1 MGVQKSLCVAVLCIL
16 ALCLPQGGCVRN
28 PVTGGRQL
36 ALVSESQEIAMG
48 EASHPEVLAQF
59 GMVQDTA
66 LQEYF
71 SKTGTELAKVS
82 HRPDLPWH
90 FTIVDSPVVNA
101 FAVPGGYIY
110 LTRGIIEYMNNEAEL
125 AGVIGHEIGHITARH
140 SVTQLS
146 QQQLL
151 GLGLGLGSI
160 LSPTFSQFSQL
171 AEAGLSIL
179 LLKFSREDER
189 QADELGIE
197 YMTKLGYDPD
207 QMSKFFQV
215 FLTMDEGSGQ
225 AVPSWLSSH
234 PTTPDRIKATSESAA
249 RVKQA
254 STLRDFKTNANEFM
268 PRLEGLVYG
277 ENPREGFVEN
287 GRFIHPDLR
296 FQIDIPKGWKTENTQ
311 SVVIFSEP
319 SGGAV
324 VQLSMAPAEL
334 GQSPEA
340 VGQNIGRLE
349 GTQLLASRTERIHGN
364 QAFLGQYSVQS
375 DSGTIGVLAAFISYG
390 GHIYQLAGLAPS
402 ATFSNYASS
411 INPVLRSFRELTDQK
426 LLGRQPD
433 RIKVYR
439 ARRGETLRSL
449 ANSMGQGL
457 VKVEDLAQINRV
469 DADKPLDA
477 GTLVKL
483 VQPGNR

>member
-1 MGVQKSLCVAVLCIL
+1 MPLQKSLCVAALCIL
-16 ALCLPQGGCVRN
+16 ALCLPIGGCVKN

-36 ALVSESQEIAMG
+36 ALISESQEIAMG

-59 GMVQDTA
+59 GMVQDNA
-66 LQEYF
+66 LQQYF
-71 SKTGTELAKVS
+71 SNIGTNLAKIS

-101 FAVPGGYIY
+101 FAVPGGYVYI
-110 LTRGIIEYMNNEAEL
+110 TRGIIEYMNNEAEL
-125 AGVIGHEIGHITARH
+125 AGVAGHEIGHVTARH

-146 QQQLL
+146 QEQLL
-151 GLGLGLGSI
+151 GLGLTLGSVF
-160 LSPTFSQFSQL
+160 SPTFRQFSQL
-171 AEAGLSIL
+171 AQMGMQVLM
-179 LLKFSREDER
+179 LKYSREDER
-189 QADELGIE
+189 QADELGIQ

-215 FLTMDEGSGQ
+215 FLTMDEASGQ

-234 PTTPDRIKATSESAA
+234 PTTPERIRATSESAA
-249 RVKQA
+249 RVKQEA
-254 STLRDFKTNANEFM
+254 ALREYKTNATEFM

-277 ENPREGFVEN
+277 ENPREGFVDN
-287 GRFIHPDLR
+287 GKFVHPDLR
-296 FQIDIPKGWKTENTQ
+296 FQLDIPKGWKTQNTN
-311 SVVIFSEP
+311 SVVVFSEP

-324 VQLSMAPAEL
+324 VELSMASTEQ
-334 GQSPEA
+334 GQTPEA
-340 VGQNIGRLE
+340 VGQNIGRSE
-349 GTQLLASRTERIHGN
+349 GTQLLSGKADRINGN
-364 QAFLGQYSVQS
+364 QAFLGQYTVQS

-390 GHIYQLAGLAPS
+390 GHIYQLAGLAPT

-411 INPVLRSFRELTDQK
+411 INPVLRSFRELTDQR

-433 RIKVYR
+433 RIKMYR

-449 ANSMGQGL
+449 ANSTGQGV
-457 VKVEDLAQINRV
+457 VKVEDLAQINRI
-469 DADKPLDA
+469 DPDKVLDA

-483 VQPGNR
+483 VQPGKR